1 MASSALLE
9 EIKPWLSS
17 HVVATLGLYRN
28 DVADISIQC
37 LSADLKR
44 KDAIG
49 KAMKLWTVFVQLG
62 FCSAYHSCL
71 CYVVIH
77 CTNFNRLH
85 LIFAQTESPGA
96 GWDELCDCQ
105 ECIRELSCSYS

>member
-49 KAMKLWTVFVQLG
+49 KTMKLWTVFVQL
-62 FCSAYHSCL
+62 A
-71 CYVVIH
+71 
-77 CTNFNRLH
+77 
-85 LIFAQTESPGA
+85 
-96 GWDELCDCQ
+96 
-105 ECIRELSCSYS
+105 